1 MESIISYIDRGK
13 YGNSNY
19 RGNCSGYIIRDLIK
33 QFYPYSKPKKFVE
46 IFSRWWNW
54 KRCC

>member
-19 RGNCSGYIIRDLIK
+19 RGNCSGYIISDLIK